1 MKDNANPDIKFND
14 DRCTKASNVY
24 IYIYIY
30 MNEKPVWVCVTKYQ

>member
-1 MKDNANPDIKFND
+1 MKDNANPDIKLND

-30 MNEKPVWVCVTKYQ
+30 ERENSVGMCYKI